1 MTREEKALIYFKD
14 LRARKFK
21 DYSSV
26 FDTAPKDSV
35 VYKAVSAEIEIYDTT
50 IKALEQTELNPS
62 YNSVKTEL
70 EQQSRWIPV
79 SQGLPEDARNVLITV
94 NPYGMVVP
102 GWYSNESKLWYRLS
116 QGRWAEVIDTE
127 CDVIAWQYFPEPYK
141 EDSNGSES

>member
-1 MTREEKALIYFKD
+1 MTPEEAIKIIKSECYVANLMNLDRTRMVNSALDVAIQ
-14 LRARKFK
+14 
-21 DYSSV
+21 
-26 FDTAPKDSV
+26 
-35 VYKAVSAEIEIYDTT
+35 
-50 IKALEQTELNPS
+50 ALEYTELNPS

>member
-1 MTREEKALIYFKD
+1 MTKEVAEKIVRGITDKIECNTVDIDDWAEFWGFTREEYEEFLDVA
-14 LRARKFK
+14 
-21 DYSSV
+21 
-26 FDTAPKDSV
+26 
-35 VYKAVSAEIEIYDTT
+35 